1 MEPGRSCSSRS
12 CHRRGL
18 PFSRRG
24 LTRRSLLL
32 PREDVAQVRG
42 GEVLQLVLVAPTDVA
57 RRHRLALPA
66 ADLHDHLQRYAPFLQ
81 ALRGVP
87 ARAVLDEIAH
97 AGLLEPA
104 SQDLVAAVPGEL
116 GEAPAVAVEEERL
129 FAGEVQWPFA
139 GPRRT
144 LEAEITTERGFGLV
158 VKWDD
163 AVGAG
168 FRLRAADPDV
178 PAPLALAR
186 LVVAEAQAPDFVGPH
201 RRRHLE
207 GEDRPLAHRV
217 CGDLGDRPEDCFDF
231 PVAEGLAPELGDR
244 REPQVAEDRQALVA
258 PRLEVQVP
266 LGEPFRERFE
276 RDELVALGV

>member
-87 ARAVLDEIAH
+87 ARAVLDRKSTRLNSSHGSI
-97 AGLLEPA
+97 
-104 SQDLVAAVPGEL
+104 SYAVFCL
-116 GEAPAVAVEEERL
+116 KKKM
-129 FAGEVQWPFA
+129 
-139 GPRRT
+139 
-144 LEAEITTERGFGLV
+144 IT
-158 VKWDD
+158 
-163 AVGAG
+163 
-168 FRLRAADPDV
+168 
-178 PAPLALAR
+178 
-186 LVVAEAQAPDFVGPH
+186 
-201 RRRHLE
+201 
-207 GEDRPLAHRV
+207 
-217 CGDLGDRPEDCFDF
+217 
-231 PVAEGLAPELGDR
+231 
-244 REPQVAEDRQALVA
+244 
-258 PRLEVQVP
+258 
-266 LGEPFRERFE
+266 
-276 RDELVALGV
+276 